1 MFNCFLYNLLQNVPQ
16 IYPFVVDNFF
26 STLDETRIMQTSGIR
41 GDWRGNFV
49 FPSFFSSFFFFPHS
63 LEFAQLFIKTE

>member
-1 MFNCFLYNLLQNVPQ
+1 MILSLSAYFMLQLFIYNLLQNVPQ

-41 GDWRGNFV
+41 GDWRGNFFV
-49 FPSFFSSFFFFPHS
+49 FPFP
-63 LEFAQLFIKTE
+63 FII